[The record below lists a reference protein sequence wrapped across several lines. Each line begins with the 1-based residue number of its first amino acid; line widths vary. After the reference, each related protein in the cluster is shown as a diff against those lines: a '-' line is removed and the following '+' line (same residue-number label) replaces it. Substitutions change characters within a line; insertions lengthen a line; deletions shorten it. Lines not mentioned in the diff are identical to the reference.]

1 MSEQSKDVERVFS
14 QHGTLSSRPDYE
26 YRPQQLEMARAISS
40 ALERN
45 SDLIVE
51 APTGVGKSLAYLVPA
66 IVHAVTAKRKAVV
79 STHTKNLQEQLINND
94 VEIARSVLDL
104 DFDAVVLKGRRNY
117 LCTTR
122 LRNAL
127 NSQHHLF
134 EQNVSGDLRKLE
146 SWSLKTA
153 DGDLENLPFT
163 ISEEVRQ
170 HVCSEKGAC
179 SQALCGS
186 KCFFQKAKHR
196 AREAPLV
203 ILNHSLFFTLLA
215 LQSSEEQYLYP
226 NDFIIFDEAHMLE
239 QVAGV
244 GIGKSI
250 SRAQVLYALHRLY
263 NSKTKRGLFA
273 SLKKKQY
280 GELFDHTE
288 QSAIAFFENISS
300 AARALKTSS
309 NSLRIRTPNFVSNS
323 VRQPLIDL
331 QHLVKELGDE
341 KRAKVNKEELAA
353 VQRLLWEAEIL
364 IGEFLEQPN
373 PALTYWIESGS
384 GRSSN
389 VTLHTAPT
397 DIAESLGSRLF
408 RENSSVVMTS
418 ATLSMNG
425 SLDYFR
431 HRLGA
436 RKATGLILGTPFDFY
451 KQMRL
456 VLVRELPPPD
466 DPAFEED
473 LPDWIHRSIART
485 KGKAL
490 VLFTSSAL
498 LRKTAASLRER
509 LEQDG
514 ITLLVQEP
522 GESRTALLQ
531 QFQKDIHSVLF
542 GLDSFWMGIDVP
554 GEALEHVIIT
564 RLPFAVPDH
573 PLVESRMELI
583 AQRNGNSFFD
593 YQLPEAVLKLRQG
606 VGRLIRTKTDHG
618 MVTILDS
625 RILNKQYGQLFLRS
639 LPHCRVEILERNGE
653 TTELETEN

>member
-1 MSEQSKDVERVFS
+1 MDNSLITIQKIFS
-14 QHGTLSSRPDYE
+14 LNGTLAHRSGFE
-26 YRPQQLEMARAISS
+26 FRPQQMQMARAITE
-40 ALERN
+40 ALESN
-45 SDLIVE
+45 LHLIVE

-66 IVHAVTAKRKAVV
+66 IMHAVTAKRKAVI

-94 VEIARSVLDL
+94 VELARSVLDL

-127 NSQHHLF
+127 NSQKHLF
-134 EQNVSGDLRKLE
+134 EDDVSGDLRKLE
-146 SWSLKTA
+146 SWSRETS

-170 HVCSEKGAC
+170 HVCSEKGTC

-186 KCFFQKAKHR
+186 RCFFQKAKHR

-226 NDFIIFDEAHMLE
+226 NDFVIFDEAHMLE

-280 GELFDHTE
+280 GELFGHAE
-288 QSAIAFFENISS
+288 KSAIAFFENISS

-309 NSLRIRTPNFVSNS
+309 NALRIRTPNFVSNS
-323 VRQPLIDL
+323 VRQPLLNL
-331 QHLVKELGDE
+331 QQLVEELVDE
-341 KRAKVNKEELAA
+341 KKARVNNEELAA
-353 VQRLLWEAEIL
+353 VGRLLWEAEIL
-364 IGEFLEQPN
+364 IGDFLEQPN

-384 GRSSN
+384 GRSAN

-397 DIAESLGSRLF
+397 DIAESIGSRLF
-408 RENSSVVMTS
+408 RDNSSVIMTS

-431 HRLGA
+431 HRIGA
-436 RKATGLILGTPFDFY
+436 RKTTTLILDTPFDFY
-451 KQMRL
+451 KQMRV
-456 VLVRELPPPD
+456 VLVRDLPPPD
-466 DPAFEED
+466 DPAYEED
-473 LPDWIHRSIART
+473 LPDWIYRSIART

-509 LEQDG
+509 IEEDG

-554 GEALEHVIIT
+554 GEALQHVIIT
-564 RLPFAVPDH
+564 RLPFAVPDN

-606 VGRLIRTKTDHG
+606 VGRLIRTRTDHG

-625 RILNKQYGQLFLRS
+625 RILNKQYGQVFLRS
-639 LPHCRVEILERNGE
+639 LPRCRVEILERSGE
-653 TTELETEN
+653 TIEIETEN

>member
-1 MSEQSKDVERVFS
+1 MDNSLITIQKIFS
-14 QHGTLSSRPDYE
+14 LNGTLAHRSGFE
-26 YRPQQLEMARAISS
+26 FRPQQMQMARAITE
-40 ALERN
+40 ALESN
-45 SDLIVE
+45 LHLIVE

-66 IVHAVTAKRKAVV
+66 IMHAVTAKRKAVI

-94 VEIARSVLDL
+94 VELARSVLAL

-127 NSQHHLF
+127 NSQKHLF
-134 EQNVSGDLRKLE
+134 EDDVSGDLRKLE
-146 SWSLKTA
+146 SWSRETS

-170 HVCSEKGAC
+170 HVCSEKGTC

-186 KCFFQKAKHR
+186 RCFFQKAKHR

-226 NDFIIFDEAHMLE
+226 NDFVIFDEAHMLE

-280 GELFDHTE
+280 GELFGHAE
-288 QSAIAFFENISS
+288 KSAIAFFENISS

-309 NSLRIRTPNFVSNS
+309 NALRIRTPNFVSNS
-323 VRQPLIDL
+323 VRQPLLNL
-331 QHLVKELGDE
+331 QQLVEELVDE
-341 KRAKVNKEELAA
+341 KKARVNNEELAA
-353 VQRLLWEAEIL
+353 VGRLLWEAEIL

-384 GRSSN
+384 GRSAN

-397 DIAESLGSRLF
+397 DIAESIGSRLF
-408 RENSSVVMTS
+408 RDNSSVIMTS

-431 HRLGA
+431 HRIGA
-436 RKATGLILGTPFDFY
+436 RKTTTLILDTPFDFL
-451 KQMRL
+451 KQMRV
-456 VLVRELPPPD
+456 VLVRDLPPPD
-466 DPAFEED
+466 DPAYEED
-473 LPDWIHRSIART
+473 LPDWIYRSIART

-509 LEQDG
+509 IEEDG

-554 GEALEHVIIT
+554 GEALQHVIIT
-564 RLPFAVPDH
+564 RLPFAVPDN

-606 VGRLIRTKTDHG
+606 VGRLIRTRTDHG

-639 LPHCRVEILERNGE
+639 LPRCRVEILERSGE
-653 TTELETEN
+653 TIEIETEN